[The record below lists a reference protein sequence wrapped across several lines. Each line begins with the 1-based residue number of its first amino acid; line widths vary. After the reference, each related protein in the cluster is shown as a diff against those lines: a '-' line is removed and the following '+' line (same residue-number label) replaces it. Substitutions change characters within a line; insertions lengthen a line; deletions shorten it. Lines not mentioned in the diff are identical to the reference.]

1 MAILR
6 AKEIR
11 AMSLEELDEKIRE
24 MRDELS
30 REKTIRASGG
40 SIENPGRMKEI
51 RRTLARLIT
60 IKRERGVL

>member
-1 MAILR
+1 
-6 AKEIR
+6 
-11 AMSLEELDEKIRE
+11 MSLEEIDEKIRE